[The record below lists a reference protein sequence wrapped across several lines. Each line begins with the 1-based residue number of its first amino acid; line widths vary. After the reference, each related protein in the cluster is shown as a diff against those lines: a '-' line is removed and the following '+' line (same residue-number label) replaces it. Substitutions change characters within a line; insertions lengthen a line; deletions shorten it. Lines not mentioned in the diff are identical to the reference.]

1 MATFNDWLPSTNIHS
16 THNMMPQSAFNG
28 GLLGFPTS
36 RCDQCHFTGSPA
48 HAVSCSMCAAPM
60 FGIGDVY
67 EGGDML
73 SASLAGVSLDSRT
86 FDRAPMP
93 TPNGAGQ
100 FGNSYQPQAY
110 ASELG
115 SNALLGMTGA
125 WNALGSG
132 GAVVV
137 GGMKTFGSVVA
148 AAATNP
154 VTSTAVGTA
163 PVATTG
169 TATPPPWSGIVGRPY
184 LDNEGGGGET
194 QEDTTTSI
202 SAADAAAALALAT
215 ATSAAR
221 RPRCTNNPCIARG
234 THVTHTFGECRA
246 EGGPIGGC
254 VNPVCIAGNRARSHH
269 WEEW

>member
-1 MATFNDWLPSTNIHS
+1 MA
-16 THNMMPQSAFNG
+16 PQSYG
-28 GLLGFPTS
+28 GLLGFPSS

-60 FGIGDVY
+60 FGIGDIY

-73 SASLAGVSLDSRT
+73 SASLAGVTLDSRT
-86 FDRAPMP
+86 FDRTPMP

-100 FGNSYQPQAY
+100 FGHSYQPAY

-125 WNALGSG
+125 WNSLGSG
-132 GAVVV
+132 GVERSVGGGGVVV

-148 AAATNP
+148 AAAATHP
-154 VTSTAVGTA
+154 VTSTPPVVGI
-163 PVATTG
+163 TTG
-169 TATPPPWSGIVGRPY
+169 SATPPPWSGIVGRPPY
-184 LDNEGGGGET
+184 QDTEGGGGGET
-194 QEDTTTSI
+194 HEDTSSI
-202 SAADAAAALALAT
+202 SAADAAAAAALALAT
-215 ATSAAR
+215 ATSAR
-221 RPRCTNNPCIARG
+221 RPRCTNAPCIARG